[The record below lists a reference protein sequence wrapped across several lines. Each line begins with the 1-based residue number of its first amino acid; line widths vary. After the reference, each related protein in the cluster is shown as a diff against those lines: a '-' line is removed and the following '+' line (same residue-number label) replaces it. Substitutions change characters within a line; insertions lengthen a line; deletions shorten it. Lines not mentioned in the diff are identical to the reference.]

1 MQLKVKPHNPWKTR
15 VLILLGLLAVG
26 VGGWSLFDYGRYQ
39 AGYDSHESDLEQLR
53 LVALVDDLNEQIEAL
68 REQKAQLER
77 AAQIERKAY
86 HELDTN
92 LKVLE
97 GEILELKEELAFYR
111 GIVSPREASRGLR
124 LQRFSLEP
132 NGVRGF
138 RYTVVLT
145 QVLKNDRLARGS
157 VKLFI
162 EGLEGNKL
170 KTLDLATLSENSVK
184 ELDYRFKYFQ
194 NLEGDLIL
202 PKSFKPMRAT
212 AQILPQGRQ
221 ADMIEKTIDWPTEE
235 NQQNVEQTEK
245 TQADS
250 AN

>member
-15 VLILLGLLAVG
+15 VFILLGLLAIG

-39 AGYDSHESDLEQLR
+39 AGYDSHESDLERLR
-53 LVALVDDLNEQIEAL
+53 LVALADELQEQIGVL

-86 HELDTN
+86 NELDTN

-111 GIVSPREASRGLR
+111 GIVSPRDASRGLR
-124 LQRFSLEP
+124 LQRFSFEP
-132 NGVRGF
+132 NGLRSYH
-138 RYTVVLT
+138 YTVVLT
-145 QVLKNDRLARGS
+145 QVLKNDSLARGR

-162 EGLEGNKL
+162 EGLQGNEL
-170 KTLDLATLSENSVK
+170 KMLDLASLSENSVK

-194 NLEGDLIL
+194 NLEGDLVL
-202 PKSFKPMRAT
+202 PKGFKPMRAT
-212 AQILPQGRQ
+212 AQILPGGRQ

-235 NQQNVEQTEK
+235 NQQNVEQQEET
-245 TQADS
+245 
-250 AN
+250 